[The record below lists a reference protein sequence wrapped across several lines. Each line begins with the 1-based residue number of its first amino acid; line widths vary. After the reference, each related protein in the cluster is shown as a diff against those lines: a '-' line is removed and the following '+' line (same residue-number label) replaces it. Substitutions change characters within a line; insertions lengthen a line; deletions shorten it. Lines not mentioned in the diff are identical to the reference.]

1 MRGPAL
7 QCHDSPGDRAR
18 ESGFDAAMPHHLRRA
33 CLALALIA
41 AGPAVAQEGIPER
54 FMALSRSGAEWR
66 QVAAIPLAFATHH
79 PQGMARIGDRF
90 YLSSVEIIER
100 TERFPAPRDGL
111 DRTPGRGRGL
121 LFEVDA
127 EGRLLRTLELG
138 EGDIYHPGGIDFDGT
153 HLWVPVAEYRP
164 NSRSIIYRVDPG
176 TMQAEAMFR
185 FDDHVGGLV
194 RDVASNTL
202 HGVSWGSRRFYAW
215 PQDAAGRPT
224 NPEAN
229 SAALRRP
236 NPSHYI
242 DYQDCH
248 SVAPGRALCSGLNA
262 YRPQGPSG
270 PVLAL
275 GGLELVDLARG
286 APIFQLPVE
295 RWTESGLPMTQ
306 NPFAVAAQ
314 GANGLRLW
322 FAPEDDRTRLFVF
335 DVAPR

>member
-1 MRGPAL
+1 VRDGGADP
-7 QCHDSPGDRAR
+7 
-18 ESGFDAAMPHHLRRA
+18 GFDGGMKTPLR
-33 CLALALIA
+33 LALATLA
-41 AGPAVAQEGIPER
+41 LLGATPVMAQDIPDR
-54 FMALSRSGAEWR
+54 LRALTRGAEWR
-66 QVAAIPLAFATHH
+66 QVAVIPLGFPSHH
-79 PQGMARIGDRF
+79 PQSMARIGDRF
-90 YLSSVEIIER
+90 YISSVEITER
-100 TERFPAPRDGL
+100 TQRYDTPRDGM
-111 DRTPGRGRGL
+111 DRSPGIGRGH

-127 EGRLLRTLELG
+127 EGRLLRSLTLG

-164 NSRSIIYRVDPG
+164 NSRSIIYRVNPA

-215 PQDAAGRPT
+215 PQDAGGRP
-224 NPEAN
+224 AN
-229 SAALRRP
+229 AAQRSAELRRP
-236 NPSHYI
+236 NPALYI

-248 SVAPGRALCSGLNA
+248 SVAPGLALCSGLNA
-262 YRPQGPSG
+262 YRPQGPGG
-270 PVLAL
+270 PVFAL

-286 APIFQLPVE
+286 GPVFQLPVE

-306 NPFAVAAQ
+306 NPFAVAPQ

-322 FAPEDDRTRLFVF
+322 FAPEDDSTRIFVF